1 MSGPT
6 RHVRAARSV
15 ALVLTAVLLVA
26 ACSNRSE
33 DAVTTTAAAVTTE
46 ATETTESSATDSPSG
61 DTTAAADTTSPPATE
76 PPGEMFGDL
85 PSPCG
90 AGSAT
95 IAEGQNGGDTLV
107 LATATDRGADIAP
120 GLTQEMYDAAVAFAS
135 WCNAQGGIAGLE
147 IEVLDADGRL
157 FEVPKMMERICTSA
171 FAMVGGGWAFDD
183 QSFPLFHECDMID
196 IAGYTVSTAKAM
208 SDGMAQPIPNPTD
221 VRNVGWFVWAK
232 ENHADAMSR
241 FATIYPDIPSTKIV
255 EESYIEELDRLGGV
269 EVVDRIPYNAAGEA
283 NWAPFAQRL
292 KEAEARTIAFVGS
305 PEQFMPF
312 MRAVREVGYE
322 PELILQEANNYSDL
336 LLNSDV
342 AEGVVLRTNITPFE
356 EADRS
361 AAIADYLAIM
371 ESENSD
377 GKVAALGATAMSSYL
392 LFAVGANA
400 CLAENDGVL
409 ERQCVLAK
417 VNEIEG
423 WTGGGLHAPSNPG
436 TNRPSECTLL
446 LQIVDGQFT
455 RLFPELGSDD
465 DVADGYACD
474 PSWLM
479 EMTGDYGD
487 VNAGKDPDGG

>member
-1 MSGPT
+1 
-6 RHVRAARSV
+6 
-15 ALVLTAVLLVA
+15 
-26 ACSNRSE
+26 
-33 DAVTTTAAAVTTE
+33 
-46 ATETTESSATDSPSG
+46 
-61 DTTAAADTTSPPATE
+61 
-76 PPGEMFGDL
+76 
-85 PSPCG
+85 
-90 AGSAT
+90 
-95 IAEGQNGGDTLV
+95 
-107 LATATDRGADIAP
+107 
-120 GLTQEMYDAAVAFAS
+120 
-135 WCNAQGGIAGLE
+135 
-147 IEVLDADGRL
+147 
-157 FEVPKMMERICTSA
+157 
-171 FAMVGGGWAFDD
+171 
-183 QSFPLFHECDMID
+183 
-196 IAGYTVSTAKAM
+196 
-208 SDGMAQPIPNPTD
+208 
-221 VRNVGWFVWAK
+221 
-232 ENHADAMSR
+232 
-241 FATIYPDIPSTKIV
+241 
-255 EESYIEELDRLGGV
+255 
-269 EVVDRIPYNAAGEA
+269 
-283 NWAPFAQRL
+283 
-292 KEAEARTIAFVGS
+292 
-305 PEQFMPF
+305 MPF

-371 ESENSD
+371 ESENPE
-377 GKVAALGATAMSSYL
+377 GKVAALGATSMSSYL

-409 ERQCVLAK
+409 ERQCVLGK

-487 VNAGKDPDGG
+487 VNAGKDPDEG